1 MFLNDFIEKSL
12 DTSCPAFEDDA
23 LALEVLEIME
33 NGRYDSLPVLHEGK
47 LLAMVTVQDL
57 LQARHMEESEAIP
70 LRELPL
76 VKPGNMVPEDNL
88 FDVFAK
94 IRLFPGSIVAL
105 SDREGKYLGCI
116 RKSVLYEKA
125 AEAYRLMDEGMTI
138 ELDLPANG
146 LKLSEI
152 VSVIEK
158 NDATVMSF
166 GMYHFPDM
174 VAVFRVRTHDFFRLV
189 TNMEKY
195 GYSIRYSSPF
205 FQDRDESLMEKAQ
218 EFIRFMD
225 M

>member
-12 DTSCPAFEDDA
+12 ETDYPVFQDDA
-23 LALEVLEIME
+23 LALEVLELME
-33 NGRYDSLPVLHEGK
+33 NGRYDSLPVLHGGI
-47 LLAMVTVQDL
+47 LHAMVTVQDL
-57 LQARHMEESEAIP
+57 LQSRHLNESETLS

-76 VKPGNMVPEDNL
+76 ARPENIVPADNL
-88 FDVFAK
+88 FDIFSK

-125 AEAYRLMDEGMTI
+125 AEAFRLLDDGMTI

-146 LKLSEI
+146 LKLSGI

-166 GMYHFPDM
+166 GMYHSPDM
-174 VAVFRVRTHDFFRLV
+174 VAVFRVQTHDFFRLV
-189 TNMEKY
+189 TNLEKY

-205 FQDRDESLMEKAQ
+205 FQERDESLMEKAQ
-218 EFIRFMD
+218 EFIRLMD